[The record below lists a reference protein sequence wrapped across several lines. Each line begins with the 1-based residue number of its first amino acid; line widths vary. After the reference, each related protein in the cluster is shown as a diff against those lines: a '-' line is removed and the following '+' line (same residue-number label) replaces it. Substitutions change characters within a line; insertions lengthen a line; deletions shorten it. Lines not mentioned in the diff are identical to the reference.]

1 MSSKKR
7 KLLTITA
14 VWCFWWAMGFAPAEA
29 VPQMKTAASV
39 MASETEIDAA
49 NQVPL
54 QLAGI
59 EAEGFGLNRQA
70 AYRTKRTNQITAYP
84 GPVQVFDVEMG
95 KIIKTIPND
104 ARFQQMALEWT
115 KTVTGLAP
123 QMSPGQGYSYV
134 IRVPLAAQTAIRS
147 GSIHFN
153 ADNLFLF
160 LAKDKPPL
168 LLAFNSDNKP
178 YLFLFR
184 SNTDD
189 FVKRIALPL

>member
-1 MSSKKR
+1 MRTKKR
-7 KLLTITA
+7 TVLTITA
-14 VWCFWWAMGFAPAEA
+14 AWCVWWAIGFAPAEA
-29 VPQMKTAASV
+29 VPQMKAAASAT
-39 MASETEIDAA
+39 ASDEEINEATQA
-49 NQVPL
+49 Q
-54 QLAGI
+54 QHLASI
-59 EAEGFGLNRQA
+59 EAEDFGLNRQA
-70 AYRTKRTNQITAYP
+70 AYRIKRTEQSPASP

-95 KIIKTIPND
+95 KIIKTVPND

-168 LLAFNSDNKP
+168 LLAFNSENKP

-189 FVKRIALPL
+189 FVKRIALTL

>member
-14 VWCFWWAMGFAPAEA
+14 AWCFWWAMGFAPAEA

-54 QLAGI
+54 QLADI

-70 AYRTKRTNQITAYP
+70 AYRTKRTNQITTSP

-95 KIIKTIPND
+95 KIIKTVPND

-168 LLAFNSDNKP
+168 LLAFNSENKP